1 MTAQEVLEAAFQK
14 IVKNARANCPRCKA
28 DNQFERLGFWTLPE
42 DTHRHSKVNPGFP
55 HTCDATIDA
64 AAEAMLA
71 AAQEVQRQVRLY
83 GPVDAAFKVEATIKR
98 LLKGDTE

>member
-55 HTCDATIDA
+55 HTCDATIDVA
-64 AAEAMLA
+64 ADGMLA
-71 AAQEVQRQVRLY
+71 A
-83 GPVDAAFKVEATIKR
+83 VDVAAGRYNTVGRTKARATINR
-98 LLKGDTE
+98 LREEAKK